1 MLPFAVASAIVGA
14 VAVGA
19 AAARQHLRRTGSL
32 LLMLTG
38 ANLACGCAGAVHQLP
53 QVSSNELSMAQVE
66 VKSTGGVPQ
75 RHAVADDEVKDTMRS
90 ALRRIRPS
98 VEQVCREMHT
108 GVCRWDFRMS
118 ANRSMNAGAGQN
130 GLIVVNRGIVEYAE
144 NEEEV
149 AMVIAHEIGHQAANH
164 PANNQRNQ
172 TVGRVAG
179 AVLLGVVG
187 AMASRGTRDNGA
199 ITRAA
204 MNVGA
209 DVGGAIGGIAYSK
222 EQEREADY
230 LSAVILYR
238 SGVDLDKARGFLVKL
253 AKASGRT
260 ETGLLDTHPAGPERI
275 AAWDRAVQEI
285 RAVNGAL
292 PQRK

>member
-1 MLPFAVASAIVGA
+1 MLRG
-14 VAVGA
+14 
-19 AAARQHLRRTGSL
+19 QHLRRAARL
-32 LLMLTG
+32 LLVLTG
-38 ANLACGCAGAVHQLP
+38 AGLVCGCAGAVHQLP
-53 QVSSNELSMAQVE
+53 QLSKDELNMAQVE
-66 VKSTGGVPQ
+66 VKSPGGAPQ
-75 RHAVADDEVKDTMRS
+75 RHAVADEEVRDMLRS

-98 VEQVCREMHT
+98 AEQVCSEMHT
-108 GVCRWDFRMS
+108 GVCQWTFRIS
-118 ANRSMNAGAGQN
+118 PNRSMNAGAGAN
-130 GLIVVNRGIVEYAE
+130 GLIFVNRGIVEYAD

-164 PANNQRNQ
+164 YANNVRNQ

-179 AVLLGVVG
+179 AVLLGVLGGV
-187 AMASRGTRDNGA
+187 ASRGSRDNAA

-204 MNVGA
+204 ANAGA

-238 SGVDLDKARGFLVKL
+238 SGVDLDKARGLLVKM
-253 AKASGRT
+253 AKSSGQT

-275 AAWDRAVQEI
+275 AAWDRAVQEV
-285 RAVNGAL
+285 RAANGGL